1 MSAPTGLRAAHREAQ
16 RATRADRD
24 GGKRLTIAV
33 TGASGTVGH
42 TVTALLAPRHRVR
55 ALTRD
60 PARAARRGLA
70 GDIVGADFADRASL
84 ARACR
89 GADALLLV
97 TSDPLRPDHED
108 NVLAAA
114 RAGGVRHIVKVS
126 ALAVTEPDAQ
136 DLVTRWQREN
146 EERLRA
152 TGMEW
157 TLLRPRAFMSK
168 TRDWAPSIAR
178 ESVVRALYGD
188 SRVAC
193 VDPRDISEVAAR
205 VLSTPGHAGR
215 AYALTG
221 PAAIS
226 PREQCAE
233 LAAAV
238 GRPLDFVE
246 LTPQEARDAWRRR
259 YPEPLVRALLEM
271 SRRQAAGGKAAVA
284 DGVEQVLGRRPTAFR
299 TWARDHGDHFR
310 AA

>member
-1 MSAPTGLRAAHREAQ
+1 MSAPTRGGLRTAPRAAESERN
-16 RATRADRD
+16 DD
-24 GGKRLTIAV
+24 KRPAIVV

-42 TVTALLAPRHRVR
+42 TVSALLAPRHRVR

-114 RAGGVRHIVKVS
+114 EAGGVRHIVKVS
-126 ALAVTEPDAQ
+126 ALAVTDPEAQ

-146 EERLRA
+146 EQRLRA

-178 ESVVRALYGD
+178 ESVVRALHGD
-188 SRVAC
+188 SRIAC
-193 VDPRDISEVAAR
+193 VDPRDISEAAAR
-205 VLSTPGHAGR
+205 VLSRPGPHAGR
-215 AYALTG
+215 AYSLTG
-221 PAAIS
+221 PVAIS
-226 PREQCAE
+226 AREQCAE
-233 LAAAV
+233 LASAV

-246 LTPQEARDAWRRR
+246 LTPEEARDAWRRR

-271 SRRQAAGGKAAVA
+271 SDRQAAGGKAVVA
-284 DGVEQVLGRRPTAFR
+284 DGVARLLGRTPASFR
-299 TWARDHGDHFR
+299 TWARDHVGHFL